1 MKPSKIFENQNDT
14 VFSVYTPLRNYI
26 RKANLTTS
34 LRAIHAHM
42 QFMQFKQNLPSYI
55 VNLPLGYANCQKQLD
70 FIQFGLM
77 PWELE
82 ILAKELIIHGAPVGS
97 SKNLEDWNHLAEAS
111 NKLKFLDNEMAKIY
125 ANEKNVLIE
134 LTNRLPHRQFVWQR
148 APSFE
153 TVAKYWKIYSDSEL
167 SKIITRATGLTVREL
182 YLIGMALTGF
192 FLTKFALLYPPNI
205 NLKSLEQ
212 KHLEHFLKHFSIP
225 FQALKENL
233 IKEQEMNE
241 KYSYA
246 YHSLKTYP
254 IIKMDYFG
262 KEALICPI
270 PTFLYRRITEG
281 LYYEICN
288 MDNFDIAFGNSFQN
302 FTGELIEKQNKKL
315 KIIPEQAYGKP
326 EKRTSDWVVID
337 NSAILFIECKS
348 KRLTLGAKIS
358 LLNQSEIHAQLDK
371 MADFVIQTYKSILDY
386 KNNKFPHL
394 KYAKDKPVYPLV
406 VTLEDWFLFG
416 HISLNYL
423 DQRVREKLKSL
434 GLKEELVEEMPY
446 TVCSVDEL
454 NLLAGISLNN
464 PIEDIIS
471 GKHKDEETKRWQL
484 ETYLYKQYPSEIG
497 KIKSL
502 FTDEFDVELLAE
514 LPTIPS

>member
-1 MKPSKIFENQNDT
+1 MKPSKIFENQNHS
-14 VFSVYTPLRNYI
+14 VFSVYTPFRNYI

-42 QFMQFKQNLPSYI
+42 QFMQFRKSLPAYIFNLP
-55 VNLPLGYANCQKQLD
+55 PGYANCQKQLD

-97 SKNLEDWNHLAEAS
+97 SKNLEDWNHLAEAT
-111 NKLKFLDNEMAKIY
+111 NKLKFLENEMVKIY

-134 LTNRLPHRQFVWQR
+134 VTNRLPHRQFVWQR
-148 APSFE
+148 VPSFE

-167 SKIITRATGLTVREL
+167 SKIVMKATGLTVREL

-192 FLTKFALLYPPNI
+192 FLTKFALYYPPNI

-225 FQALKENL
+225 FQSLKENL

-246 YHSLKTYP
+246 HNSLKVYP
-254 IIKMDYFG
+254 LIRMDYFG
-262 KEALICPI
+262 KESLICPI
-270 PTFLYRRITEG
+270 PTLLFRRITEG

-288 MDNFDIAFGNSFQN
+288 MDNFDKVFGDAFQN

-315 KIIPEQAYGKP
+315 KIIPEKIYGKP
-326 EKRTSDWVVID
+326 EKRTSDWIVMD
-337 NSAILFIECKS
+337 DSAILFIECKS
-348 KRLTLGAKIS
+348 KRLTLGAKVS
-358 LLNQSEIHAQLDK
+358 LLDQSEIHAQLDK

-386 KNNKFPHL
+386 KDNKFPHL
-394 KYAKDKPVYPLV
+394 KYIKGKPVYPLV

-416 HISLNYL
+416 HMSLNYL
-423 DQRVREKLKSL
+423 DQKVREKLKSL

-446 TVCSVDEL
+446 TISSVDEV
-454 NLLAGISLNN
+454 NLLAGVSSNN
-464 PIEDIIS
+464 PIKAIIS
-471 GKHKDEETKRWQL
+471 GKHKDQETKRWQL
-484 ETYLYKQYPSEIG
+484 ETYLNKQYPSETG
-497 KIKSL
+497 KIKAL
-502 FTDEFDVELLAE
+502 FTDEFDAELLAE
-514 LPTIPS
+514 LPKIVS